1 MKVTQKLLSVAV
13 VICVALFMFACGE
26 GEKVADLEKQ
36 VAQLSS
42 EKADLEN
49 KISAIEGKPAA
60 KAEEKTYKIASSLAI
75 TGPTSDVGS
84 PYAKGVEDYC
94 KYVNDEK
101 LLGDDKLECF
111 IRDDGYKTE
120 VTKRN
125 FEEFLGEDIVFYL
138 NYSTGSTMAMKKD
151 FDEEKIPT
159 LPASFHAGN
168 LVDSKYIFLPISSY
182 SSQAVGLAE
191 YVVANH
197 KGSGKPK
204 VAMFIHPSAF
214 GRASRDD
221 VKKAIDAGLGIE
233 LVEIVEHGKDL
244 DNTAMLQRFQSKGVQ
259 YVISHTVQPPV
270 ATMLKGA
277 QSLGMLAS
285 SFGEDGKITFLGAH
299 YAGGP
304 DLIGL
309 AGSAAENYYWTT
321 SYKLMTAKGPG
332 TDAQLD
338 LAKRYGR
345 EENVA
350 MSQNYTN
357 GIMVAQVAVEAMQR
371 AKSKGKEINRA
382 NLYEELL
389 GMNGYNAY
397 YPLTTVGPVTFS
409 ETDREGVDTLQLYV
423 AKDGVFQ
430 EVGAPFSPEYAMK
443 IKS

>member
-1 MKVTQKLLSVAV
+1 MKNKQVTFML
-13 VICVALFMFACGE
+13 VALSFMLMLGFSTQALAGE
-26 GEKVADLEKQ
+26 
-36 VAQLSS
+36 
-42 EKADLEN
+42 
-49 KISAIEGKPAA
+49 
-60 KAEEKTYKIASSLAI
+60 TYKMACSLAI
-75 TGPTSDVGS
+75 TGPTSDVGV
-84 PYAKGVEDYC
+84 PYSKGVEDYC

-125 FEEFLGEDIVFYL
+125 FEEFLDEGIVFYL
-138 NYSTGSTMAMKKD
+138 NYSTGSTMAMRKD

-168 LVDSKYIFLPISSY
+168 LVDSTYVFLPISSY

-191 YVVANH
+191 YVAANH

-204 VAMFIHPSAF
+204 VALFLHPSAF
-214 GRASRDD
+214 GRAPRDD
-221 VKKAIDAGLGIE
+221 VKKAVAAGLGIE
-233 LVEIVEHGKDL
+233 IVEIVEHGKDL

-259 YVISHTVQPPV
+259 YVISQTVQPPV

-277 QSLGMLAS
+277 QSLGMIATTY
-285 SFGEDGKITFLGAH
+285 GEPGKITFLGAH

-321 SYKLMTAKGPG
+321 SYKLMTAPGPG
-332 TDAQLD
+332 TDAQMA

-345 EENVA
+345 DEGTA

-357 GIMVAQVAVEAMQR
+357 GIMVAQVAVEAMRR
-371 AKSKGKEINRA
+371 AKAHGKKITRA
-382 NLYEELL
+382 SLYEEILN
-389 GMNGYNAY
+389 MNGYNAY

-409 ETDREGVDTLQLYV
+409 KTDREGVDTLQLYV
-423 AKDGVFQ
+423 AKGGIFQ
-430 EVGAPFSPEYAMK
+430 EIGAPFSPEFVKK
-443 IKS
+443 IK

>member
-1 MKVTQKLLSVAV
+1 MLVVLSFLLIVGFSAQA
-13 VICVALFMFACGE
+13 IAGE
-26 GEKVADLEKQ
+26 T
-36 VAQLSS
+36 
-42 EKADLEN
+42 
-49 KISAIEGKPAA
+49 I
-60 KAEEKTYKIASSLAI
+60 KIALSLAI

-84 PYAKGVEDYC
+84 PYSKGAEDYV

-101 LLGDDKLECF
+101 LLGDDKLVCY

-125 FEEFLGEDIVFYL
+125 FEEFLDEDIVFYL
-138 NYSTGSTMAMKKD
+138 NYSTGSTLALRKD
-151 FDEEKIPT
+151 FDEEKIPV

-168 LVDSKYIFLPISSY
+168 LVDSTYIFLPISSY

-191 YVVANH
+191 YVAANH

-204 VAMFIHPSAF
+204 VALFLHPSAF
-214 GRASRDD
+214 GRAPRDD
-221 VKKAIDAGLGIE
+221 VKKAIGAGLGID

-244 DNTAMLQRFQSKGVQ
+244 DNTAMLKRLKSKGVQ
-259 YVISHTVQPPV
+259 YVISQTVQPPV

-277 QSLGMLAS
+277 QSLGMIAS
-285 SFGEDGKITFLGAH
+285 TYGEAGKITFLGCH

-332 TDAQLD
+332 TDAQLA

-345 EENVA
+345 DSSVA
-350 MSQNYTN
+350 NSQNYTN
-357 GIMVAQVAVEAMQR
+357 GIMVVQVAVEAMRR
-371 AKSKGKEINRA
+371 AKSKGNKITRA
-382 NLYEELL
+382 NLYQELL

-409 ETDREGVDTLQLYV
+409 KTDREGVDTLQLYV
-423 AKDGVFQ
+423 AKNGVFN
-430 EVGAPFSPEYAMK
+430 ELGLPFASEYVKK
-443 IKS
+443 IK

>member
-1 MKVTQKLLSVAV
+1 MRDKQFTVVLVVLFFLLMVGFCGQAVAGV
-13 VICVALFMFACGE
+13 
-26 GEKVADLEKQ
+26 
-36 VAQLSS
+36 
-42 EKADLEN
+42 
-49 KISAIEGKPAA
+49 
-60 KAEEKTYKIASSLAI
+60 TYKMGLSLAI

-84 PYAKGVEDYC
+84 PYAKGAEDYV

-125 FEEFLGEDIVFYL
+125 FEDFLDEEIVFYL
-138 NYSTGSTMAMKKD
+138 NYSTGSTLALRQD
-151 FDEEKIPT
+151 FDEEKIPV

-168 LVDSKYIFLPISSY
+168 LVDSTFIFLPISSY

-191 YVVANH
+191 YVAANH

-204 VAMFIHPSAF
+204 VALFLHPSAF
-214 GRASRDD
+214 GRAPRDD
-221 VKKAIDAGLGIE
+221 VKKAIDAGLGID
-233 LVEIVEHGKDL
+233 LVEVVEHGKDL
-244 DNTAMLQRFQSKGVQ
+244 DNTAMLKRLKSKGVQ
-259 YVISHTVQPPV
+259 YVISQTVQPPV

-277 QSLGMLAS
+277 QSLGMIAS
-285 SFGEDGKITFLGAH
+285 SYGEAGKITFLGCH

-309 AGSAAENYYWTT
+309 AGSAAEGYYWTT

-332 TDAQLD
+332 TDAQLA

-345 EENVA
+345 DESVA

-357 GIMVAQVAVEAMQR
+357 GIMVVQVAVETIRR
-371 AKSKGKEINRA
+371 AKAEGKKITRET
-382 NLYEELL
+382 LYEELL
-389 GMNGYNAY
+389 AMNGYNAY

-409 ETDREGVDTLQLYV
+409 KTDREGVDTLQLYV
-423 AKDGVFQ
+423 ANNGVFH
-430 EVGAPFSPEYAMK
+430 ELGLPFASEYVKK
-443 IKS
+443 IK